1 MDKQQIIN
9 AFRENKIDIT
19 DYQAQQFAVYCD
31 FLLEYNEKVNLT
43 AVTEVSEV
51 IEKHFIDSVKGAELI
66 NENAKCADIGT
77 GAGFPGVPL
86 AIMRPDINV
95 CLVDALNKRLV
106 FLNELK
112 EKLGLTNVYTVHGR
126 SEDLGNPSL
135 PFNNVVSFIS
145 FSTKR
150 HDISYVILTSADET
164 PIHGNGSVE
173 IVFNEDTPA
182 ASFGSDTGAAIKVN
196 LSGEGTYYIT
206 TLPIKLNDGFSIS
219 CYDSSDKLIGRA
231 IGKNPLIL
239 NRSCIIRLGN
249 IDGRLVDENG
259 VRLDGYDEDIPWD
272 PSEGTDA
279 DIDYGGYGDDDVWD
293 SNGDSDGNISQGGYT
308 VDYNWNSDSDCSGD
322 VSKQGFEEDKN
333 WNN

>member
-126 SEDLGNPSL
+126 SEDLGKTDMRQKFDYVFSRAVARLNVLCEYDL
-135 PFNNVVSFIS
+135 PFVKKEGYMLAWKGPQVYDEVKESENALKILGGQFEKIYTS
-145 FSTKR
+145 
-150 HDISYVILTSADET
+150 DIEDTQHYIAVIKK
-164 PIHGNGSVE
+164 IK
-173 IVFNEDTPA
+173 DTPA
-182 ASFGSDTGAAIKVN
+182 KYPRQAGILK
-196 LSGEGTYYIT
+196 
-206 TLPIKLNDGFSIS
+206 K
-219 CYDSSDKLIGRA
+219 K
-231 IGKNPLIL
+231 PL
-239 NRSCIIRLGN
+239 
-249 IDGRLVDENG
+249 
-259 VRLDGYDEDIPWD
+259 
-272 PSEGTDA
+272 
-279 DIDYGGYGDDDVWD
+279 
-293 SNGDSDGNISQGGYT
+293 
-308 VDYNWNSDSDCSGD
+308 
-322 VSKQGFEEDKN
+322 
-333 WNN
+333 

>member
-126 SEDLGNPSL
+126 SEDLGKTDMRQKFDYVFSRAVARLNVLCEYDL
-135 PFNNVVSFIS
+135 PFVKKEGYMLAWKGPQVYDEVKESENAL
-145 FSTKR
+145 K
-150 HDISYVILTSADET
+150 ILGGEFEKIYTSDM
-164 PIHGNGSVE
+164 
-173 IVFNEDTPA
+173 EDTQHYIA
-182 ASFGSDTGAAIKVN
+182 VIKKIKDTPQKYPRQAGILK
-196 LSGEGTYYIT
+196 
-206 TLPIKLNDGFSIS
+206 K
-219 CYDSSDKLIGRA
+219 K
-231 IGKNPLIL
+231 PL
-239 NRSCIIRLGN
+239 
-249 IDGRLVDENG
+249 
-259 VRLDGYDEDIPWD
+259 
-272 PSEGTDA
+272 
-279 DIDYGGYGDDDVWD
+279 
-293 SNGDSDGNISQGGYT
+293 
-308 VDYNWNSDSDCSGD
+308 
-322 VSKQGFEEDKN
+322 
-333 WNN
+333 